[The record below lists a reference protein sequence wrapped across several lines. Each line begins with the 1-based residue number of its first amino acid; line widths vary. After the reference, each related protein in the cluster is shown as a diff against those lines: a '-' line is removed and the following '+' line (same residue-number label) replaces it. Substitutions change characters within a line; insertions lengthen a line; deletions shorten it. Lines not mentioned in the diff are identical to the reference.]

1 MSITLN
7 IIFLVFS
14 LFNVSD
20 SGEIDKS
27 VLTALEKGDAKELS
41 KFFTSSIKISIHKN
55 DQIATKYQSELILD
69 HYFKENKL
77 QDIKK
82 SSLANN
88 SHGNCLIYDVKTQN
102 KSVRVFVKIVKL
114 KNSEYISELRIE

>member
-1 MSITLN
+1 M
-7 IIFLVFS
+7 FS

-88 SHGNCLIYDVKTQN
+88 SHGNYLIYDVKTQN